1 MMIFKNIPI
10 GTYYPGKSLLH
21 RLQAR
26 TKLLL
31 FLCFILCLFVANHN
45 QWHFAPYI
53 VVIMLLGIGVALSGI
68 SPRQLW
74 QRMWLLVVFSVTGVI
89 FALLAPPVPGDKPL
103 SILGPFLFSPA
114 QVYWAALVYGLILAF
129 YILALLLRTPAMRQL
144 RRSLLFR
151 ISGIALAI
159 ITTTVLGDLWLI
171 HTMPHSST
179 LLIGPIVITYSN
191 VWLLMTAFTVFLVL
205 YTLALLLTMTTTPVA
220 LIEGLRL
227 LLTPLRWLRLP
238 VDEFA
243 LMTLLALRFIPTL
256 VDEVEQL
263 VKAQTSRG
271 ADFSQ
276 GTMRERLQSL
286 MALFIP
292 FLQGALRRATELAT
306 ALEARG
312 YRGDRPPTP
321 LHETSLGVVDYT
333 VLGVVVLAMMGA
345 LIV

>member
-10 GTYYPGKSLLH
+10 GTYYPGESLLH

-31 FLCFILCLFVANHN
+31 FLCFIVCLFVANHN

-53 VVIMLLGIGVALSGI
+53 VVIMLLCIGVALSGI

-74 QRMWLLVVFSVTGVI
+74 QRMWLLVVFSVTGI
-89 FALLAPPVPGDKPL
+89 TFALLAPPVPGDKPL
-103 SILGPFLFSPA
+103 STLGPFPFSPA
-114 QVYWAALVYGLILAF
+114 QIYWVALAYGLLLAL

-144 RRSLLFR
+144 RRSLWFR
-151 ISGIALAI
+151 ISGITLAI
-159 ITTTVLGDLWLI
+159 ITTTVLANLWLI
-171 HTMPHSST
+171 HTVPHSST
-179 LLIGPIVITYSN
+179 LLLGPIVITYSN
-191 VWLLMTAFTVFLVL
+191 VWLLMTAFTIFLAL

-276 GTMRERLQSL
+276 GTIRERLQSL

-312 YRGDRPPTP
+312 YRGEKPPTP

-333 VLGVVVLAMMGA
+333 VLGVVVLMMVGA
-345 LIV
+345 LIL